1 MDTPDTDTHIILDD
15 WFEKTYGWGKT
26 VKREKYDKPFIT
38 FMHDPNIPSANFIRE
53 CTNFMKAKQREMYKL
68 SHLDVLPKHIDE
80 VYRYLSTIIVFSQHH
95 ATNLINKLQIDADVV
110 CIMHPIPN
118 CGAVTHFN
126 PDKYFVNE
134 KRCLFQIGWWLR
146 RLDVFLSLDCNKT
159 ILIKD
164 NRTKDGVCALDHI
177 TFEISKHKKDRVR
190 ENRRR
195 IQNRQQPI
203 IQKLNTQIV
212 SFLPNN
218 EYDHIFTNNI
228 MFLDVYAASANN
240 VVLECILFHTPLLA
254 RRHPAVVEYLGESY
268 PFFFN
273 NLHEANKK
281 IKDNQLIRDTY
292 QYLKNMDTSFLSMDT
307 FVNKLNKLKE
317 NVVQNYKPRNMDTKS
332 CESK

>member
-1 MDTPDTDTHIILDD
+1 MTFDFPKSEYVNYGRHRFGWKMVIRHLYHMDTPDTDTHIILDD

-203 IQKLNTQIV
+203 IQKLNTQKIIII
-212 SFLPNN
+212 FLILKM
-218 EYDHIFTNNI
+218 IFI
-228 MFLDVYAASANN
+228 RKMKVILKIFLK
-240 VVLECILFHTPLLA
+240 LILFIQ
-254 RRHPAVVEYLGESY
+254 
-268 PFFFN
+268 
-273 NLHEANKK
+273 NKK
-281 IKDNQLIRDTY
+281 KELNVKIAI
-292 QYLKNMDTSFLSMDT
+292 
-307 FVNKLNKLKE
+307 VN
-317 NVVQNYKPRNMDTKS
+317 
-332 CESK
+332 